1 MKYFIPFLFL
11 LFTTTAKAQAVLDW
25 NDLERGISW
34 KEGSVDATFPG
45 FLQAEY
51 SEKLS
56 NLEGKEISLIGYLI
70 VLDGTQSIYMLS
82 KNPMASC
89 FFCGNGGPE
98 SISEI
103 FFDEENSFK
112 MDDLI
117 MGTGILR
124 LNRNDPSRTYYLI
137 EKASAFGK

>member
-1 MKYFIPFLFL
+1 MRYLIPVLFL
-11 LFTTTAKAQAVLDW
+11 LVTIRVSAQAVLDW

-34 KEGSVDATFPG
+34 EEGSVDATFPG

-56 NLEGKEISLIGYLI
+56 SLEGKEISLIGYLI
-70 VLDGTQSIYMLS
+70 VLDGIQSIYMLS

-98 SISEI
+98 TVSEV
-103 FFDEENSFK
+103 FFDEKNSFK

-117 MGTGILR
+117 MVTGILR